1 MILIATFRKDDKPN
15 GEFYRLLWEPRTGV
29 VWTRRSF
36 GEPRTW
42 PTLYFAERRFAVDV
56 MVADVYGGRYPK
68 TFRAIPRR
76 PPNSASPPDRDRAA
90 PGPRYR
96 ARRVSAPDGRD
107 GSAQL
112 PNKEKTR

>member
-42 PTLYFAERRFAVDV
+42 PTLYFAKRRFAVDV
-56 MVADVYGGRYPK
+56 MVADVWGGRYPK
-68 TFRAIPRR
+68 TFKPIPRR
-76 PPNSASPPDRDRAA
+76 ADRDRAV
-90 PGPRYR
+90 PGPSYR
-96 ARRVSAPDGRD
+96 SNSVSAPVGRD
-107 GSAQL
+107 KNAQ
-112 PNKEKTR
+112 PRERRKRDEI

>member
-42 PTLYFAERRFAVDV
+42 PTLYFAKRRFAVDV
-56 MVADVYGGRYPK
+56 MVADVWGGRYPK

-76 PPNSASPPDRDRAA
+76 DRPTADPRFRANSVSPP
-90 PGPRYR
+90 
-96 ARRVSAPDGRD
+96 VGRD
-107 GSAQL
+107 ENAQ
-112 PNKEKTR
+112 PRERRKRDEV